1 VTRAIAI
8 CVGCLSIALSVPGT
22 ASAVPAQVRDYDLGR
37 IALADPGPKGP
48 VPIRLWG
55 AIGAPAPAAAP
66 GPRPLVLVL
75 HGRHGTGCPI
85 GPGDA
90 EVWPCFRREQ
100 RNDLGLRHVVR
111 ALAERGMVAVAPDLN
126 GAFTVGWGEPDDL
139 RRWPRLV
146 RRVLAELEREAVN
159 GGGGFGLPLMGRVD
173 FSRIGL
179 LGHSLSGHR
188 SVRFARGLG
197 GAAVRSLFLLAP
209 VFGGI
214 ALPDLPT
221 GIVLSSCDG
230 DTGLRGREY
239 LVRARR
245 DQDRRR
251 GVFLARLGR
260 ANHNFYNRTLS
271 RLRENDAPP
280 GCAGSLLPPGAQQRW
295 LDRAAA
301 DFFAATLRGAPR
313 PAWLT
318 PGARPPR
325 RVYGQ
330 QVLIRRG

>member
-1 VTRAIAI
+1 VKRATAI
-8 CVGCLSIALSVPGT
+8 LVGCIALALPG
-22 ASAVPAQVRDYDLGR
+22 AAFAVPAQVRDYNLGR
-37 IALADPGPKGP
+37 IVVPDPGPKGP
-48 VPIRLWG
+48 IPIRLWG
-55 AIGAPAPAAAP
+55 AIGAPSPAAAR

-75 HGRHGTGCPI
+75 HGRHGTNCPI

-90 EVWPCFRREQ
+90 EVWPCFPREQ

-126 GAFTVGWGEPDDL
+126 GAFTGGWGEPDDL

-146 RRVLAELEREAVN
+146 RRVLAEIEREATS
-159 GGGGFGLPLMGRVD
+159 GGRRFGLALQGRVD
-173 FSRIGL
+173 LTRIGL

-188 SVRFARGLG
+188 SVRFARSP
-197 GAAVRSLFLLAP
+197 GAPAVRSLLLTP

-214 ALPDLPT
+214 ALPDLPSA
-221 GIVLSSCDG
+221 IVLSSCDG
-230 DTGLRGREY
+230 DTGPAGREY

-245 DQDRRR
+245 DQARSR
-251 GVFLARLGR
+251 GVFLARLER

-271 RLRENDAPP
+271 RLGENDAPP
-280 GCAGSLLPPGAQQRW
+280 GCAGSLLRPGAQQIW

-301 DFFAATLRGAPR
+301 DFFAAPLRGAQR

-325 RVYGQ
+325 RVYGRR
-330 QVLIRRG
+330 VVVRRG